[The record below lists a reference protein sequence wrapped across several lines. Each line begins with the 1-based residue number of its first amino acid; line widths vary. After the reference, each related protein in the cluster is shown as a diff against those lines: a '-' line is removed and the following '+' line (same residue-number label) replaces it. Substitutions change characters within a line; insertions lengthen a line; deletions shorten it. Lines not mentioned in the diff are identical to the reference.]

1 MTLLGIQHGGY
12 TSRNI
17 STPEENYCTAALSW
31 PASFPG
37 RRDPGNE
44 VGVKLGIDV
53 ILSGL

>member
-1 MTLLGIQHGGY
+1 MVDTRAETLAHLEKMIARQH
-12 TSRNI
+12 
-17 STPEENYCTAALSW
+17 CLK